1 MITVIKKEYQKE
13 YPPKYVLGLLN
24 SKLYYFWLKNR
35 GKLKGD
41 MLELYGKPLEEIP
54 VINASEEIKSN
65 IVECVTSLLEEN
77 VHNEALVD
85 KIDKLVYKAVGL
97 SDEEIKIIEGE

>member
-1 MITVIKKEYQKE
+1 
-13 YPPKYVLGLLN
+13 
-24 SKLYYFWLKNR
+24 
-35 GKLKGD
+35 

-65 IVECVTSLLEEN
+65 IVECVNSLLEEN